1 MCECDND
8 SRMRTPKT
16 TKEDASKA
24 SVHLG
29 TGCVVFSY
37 KKGYC
42 EAVEAHTHTQTRCKM
57 HLGPTLDPPKVVKP
71 YISISRPQRMWT
83 EVFFLGV

>member
-42 EAVEAHTHTQTRCKM
+42 EAVEAHTHTHTDPLQNASGTHAR
-57 HLGPTLDPPKVVKP
+57 PPKSCKTIYFHLATPADVD
-71 YISISRPQRMWT
+71 
-83 EVFFLGV
+83 